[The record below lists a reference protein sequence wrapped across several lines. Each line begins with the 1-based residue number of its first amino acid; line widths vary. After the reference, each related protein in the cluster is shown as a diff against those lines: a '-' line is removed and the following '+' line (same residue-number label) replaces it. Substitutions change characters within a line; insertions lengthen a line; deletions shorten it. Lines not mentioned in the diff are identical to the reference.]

1 MSESGMLGWFRK
13 RRGSRAMQQTREHAK
28 KVEDAL
34 VELDNA
40 IAGMMAGKKAQAME
54 AIKRL
59 DINET
64 AADSIEDDIFE
75 EISKGDMD
83 PSARGDLM
91 RLIRRVDSAA
101 DWAKAGSRN
110 LEILIETRARI
121 KPILWMRFK
130 EVTKLNVDSGR
141 VLRQSLEALGVSDAR
156 VLRGRKEID
165 RFERQ
170 VDVLYY
176 DLKKEMLRAVDDPKA
191 VVVLN
196 DFLTALEN
204 ASDSCAAAAEMLFI
218 MVVSGV

>member
-1 MSESGMLGWFRK
+1 MSESGMLSWFRK
-13 RRGSRAMQQTREHAK
+13 RRESRAMQQTREHAK

-34 VELDNA
+34 VELDKA
-40 IAGMMAGKKAQAME
+40 IAAMMAGKKPQAME

-75 EISKGDMD
+75 EISRGDMD

-101 DWAKAGSRN
+101 GWAKAGSRN

-218 MVVSGV
+218 MVVSGA